1 MTNFHNCTAYVYKQ
15 RSEKQG
21 LYKHITRYHIFFD
34 NFTYLENVNHAMQNI
49 QLAEQWLQFYPE
61 QRISSETTVNNSP
74 VGSSA
79 LL

>member
-1 MTNFHNCTAYVYKQ
+1 MFISRGQKSRDYINILPGIIF
-15 RSEKQG
+15 
-21 LYKHITRYHIFFD
+21 FFD

-61 QRISSETTVNNSP
+61 QRISSETTVDNSP

>member
-1 MTNFHNCTAYVYKQ
+1 MYYQVSY
-15 RSEKQG
+15 
-21 LYKHITRYHIFFD
+21 FFG
-34 NFTYLENVNHAMQNI
+34 NFTYLENVNHTMQNI